1 MSTPADPV
9 DPGARGTPR
18 DDREYPDR
26 PNAASIQKALPGLVR
41 IGFGAG
47 LRTAEW
53 TANASLRA
61 GNRVVK
67 AAVSGESAA
76 ELIHDVEHGVRGYAR
91 EVLGIPAIEER
102 LPDALRERRGTP
114 GEAPD
119 PVAEAAAA
127 ATRDLRSL
135 QDKGADLLYKSTD
148 VRYEEAAHP
157 AYERIIDEIAPD
169 EARILRY
176 LTIEGPQPSV
186 DVRVGKTPLI
196 NSPIIGTNMVAP
208 GLSMIGQNAGVRYV
222 ERVPAYLNNLFR
234 LGLIW
239 FSREPLE
246 DPLRYQVL
254 EAQPDVLEALHGAGK
269 AKTVRRSILLTPFG
283 EDFCRICLPGV
294 AAAALTRA
302 SGVHANGNAG

>member
-1 MSTPADPV
+1 MSPSERPAN
-9 DPGARGTPR
+9 GTPPPAAPA
-18 DDREYPDR
+18 PD
-26 PNAASIQKALPGLVR
+26 PIASVSKALPGLLR
-41 IGFGAG
+41 IGVGAG

-53 TANASLRA
+53 TATAYLRA
-61 GNRVVK
+61 GERVVK

-76 ELIHDVEHGVRGYAR
+76 ELLHDVEQGVRGYAR
-91 EVLGIPAIEER
+91 EVLGITAIDER
-102 LPDALRERRGTP
+102 LPEALRERRAAAHAE
-114 GEAPD
+114 EA
-119 PVAEAAAA
+119 AATSNGAAAA

-135 QDKGADLLYKSTD
+135 QDKGADLLHKSTD

-186 DVRVGKTPLI
+186 DVRQGKTPLI

-239 FSREPLE
+239 FSREPVE

-254 EAQPDVLEALHGAGK
+254 EAQPDVLAALHGPGK
-269 AKTVRRSILLTPFG
+269 TKTVRRSILLTPFG

-294 AAAALTRA
+294 AAAAPVRA

>member
-1 MSTPADPV
+1 MSTPPRDT
-9 DPGARGTPR
+9 DPR
-18 DDREYPDR
+18 DDLPGT
-26 PNAASIQKALPGLVR
+26 PAGSLAKALPGLVR
-41 IGFGAG
+41 IGMGAS

-53 TANASLRA
+53 TATAYLRA
-61 GNRVVK
+61 GERVVK

-76 ELIHDVEHGVRGYAR
+76 ELLHDVEQGVRGYAR
-91 EVLGIPAIEER
+91 EVLGITAIDER
-102 LPDALRERRGTP
+102 LPDALRERRAATNGDANGGDGRTD
-114 GEAPD
+114 A
-119 PVAEAAAA
+119 VRAAAEAT
-127 ATRDLRSL
+127 TRDLRSL
-135 QDKGADLLYKSTD
+135 QDKGADLLYKSSD

-157 AYERIIDEIAPD
+157 AYVRIIEEIAPD

-186 DVRVGKTPLI
+186 DVRIGKTPLV

-208 GLSMIGQNAGVRYV
+208 GLTMIGQNAGVRYV

-239 FSREPLE
+239 FSREPIE

-254 EAQPDVLEALHGAGK
+254 EAQPDVLEALHAPGK
-269 AKTVRRSILLTPFG
+269 TKTVRRSILLTPFG

-294 AAAALTRA
+294 AAAAPVRA
-302 SGVHANGNAG
+302 SGVHENGNQG

>member
-1 MSTPADPV
+1 MSTPEDP
-9 DPGARGTPR
+9 ARPPAPTAG
-18 DDREYPDR
+18 
-26 PNAASIQKALPGLVR
+26 SISQALPGLVR
-41 IGFGAG
+41 IGVGAG
-47 LRTAEW
+47 VRTAGW

-61 GNRVVK
+61 GNRVVR

-76 ELIHDVEHGVRGYAR
+76 ELLHDVEKGVRGYAR
-91 EVLGIPAIEER
+91 EVLGITAIDER
-102 LPDALRERRGTP
+102 LPEALRERRSAP
-114 GEAPD
+114 AAAPD
-119 PVAEAAAA
+119 PAAEAAAA

-135 QDKGADLLYKSTD
+135 QEKGADLLYKSTD

-157 AYERIIDEIAPD
+157 AYDRIIGELAPD

-176 LTIEGPQPSV
+176 LTLEGPQPSV
-186 DVRVGKTPLI
+186 DVRIGKTPLI
-196 NSPIIGTNMVAP
+196 NSPLIGTNMVAP
-208 GLSMIGQNAGVRYV
+208 GLSMIGQNAGVRYI

-254 EAQPDVLEALHGAGK
+254 EAQPDVLAALHGPGK

-294 AAAALTRA
+294 AAAATARA

>member
-1 MSTPADPV
+1 MSPSERPPDGAVNGSANGAEPV
-9 DPGARGTPR
+9 P
-18 DDREYPDR
+18 
-26 PNAASIQKALPGLVR
+26 SLSKALPGLLR
-41 IGFGAG
+41 IGMGAG
-47 LRTAEW
+47 MRTAEW
-53 TANASLRA
+53 TAGASLRA
-61 GNRVVK
+61 GERVVK

-76 ELIHDVEHGVRGYAR
+76 ELLHDVEQGVRGYAR
-91 EVLGIPAIEER
+91 EVLGITAIDER
-102 LPDALRERRGTP
+102 LPEALRERRAAAAAQPNPAP
-114 GEAPD
+114 G
-119 PVAEAAAA
+119 AAAA

-186 DVRVGKTPLI
+186 DVRMGKTPLI

-239 FSREPLE
+239 FSREPIE

-254 EAQPDVLEALHGAGK
+254 EAQPDVLKALHAPGK
-269 AKTVRRSILLTPFG
+269 TKTVRRSILMTPFG

-294 AAAALTRA
+294 AAAAPVRA
-302 SGVHANGNAG
+302 SGVHENGNAG

>member
-1 MSTPADPV
+1 MSPSDHP
-9 DPGARGTPR
+9 DSGTPR
-18 DDREYPDR
+18 P
-26 PNAASIQKALPGLVR
+26 PAGTPASGLGKALPGLLR
-41 IGFGAG
+41 IGVGAG
-47 LRTAEW
+47 VRTAEW
-53 TANASLRA
+53 TANAYLRA
-61 GNRVVK
+61 GERVVK

-76 ELIHDVEHGVRGYAR
+76 ELLHDVEQGVRGYAR
-91 EVLGIPAIEER
+91 EVLGITAIDER
-102 LPDALRERRGTP
+102 LPEALRERRAAALAE
-114 GEAPD
+114 EAATSSD
-119 PVAEAAAA
+119 GAAAA

-135 QDKGADLLYKSTD
+135 QDKGADLLHKSTD

-157 AYERIIDEIAPD
+157 AYERIIDELAPD

-186 DVRVGKTPLI
+186 DVRIGKTPLI

-239 FSREPLE
+239 FSREPVE

-254 EAQPDVLEALHGAGK
+254 EAQPDVLAALHAPGK
-269 AKTVRRSILLTPFG
+269 TKTVRRSILLTPFG

-294 AAAALTRA
+294 GAAAPVRA
-302 SGVHANGNAG
+302 SGVHENGNRG

>member
-1 MSTPADPV
+1 MPEELNGDRALPPV
-9 DPGARGTPR
+9 PVNGSLA
-18 DDREYPDR
+18 
-26 PNAASIQKALPGLVR
+26 KALPGLVR

-47 LRTAEW
+47 VRTAGW
-53 TANASLRA
+53 TAQAYVRA
-61 GNRVVK
+61 GNRVVR
-67 AAVSGESAA
+67 AAVSGESAT
-76 ELIHDVEHGVRGYAR
+76 ELLHDVEQSVRGYAR
-91 EVLGIPAIEER
+91 EVLGIPAIDER
-102 LPDALRERRGTP
+102 LPDALRDRRPADT
-114 GEAPD
+114 GEANA
-119 PVAEAAAA
+119 AEQAQRDAD
-127 ATRDLRSL
+127 RDLRSL

-157 AYERIIDEIAPD
+157 AYDRIIHEIAPD

-186 DVRVGKTPLI
+186 DVRIGKTPLI
-196 NSPIIGTNMVAP
+196 NSPLIGTNMVAP
-208 GLSMIGQNAGVRYV
+208 GLSMIGQHAGVRYV

-239 FSREPLE
+239 FSREPLD

-254 EAQPDVLEALHGAGK
+254 EAQPDVLSALHGPGK

-294 AAAALTRA
+294 AAAAPMRA
-302 SGVHANGNAG
+302 SGVHESGNAG